1 MKHIYFLFRLFLFF
15 FKIALIAFALGY
27 FLNVVLEKLSRK

>member
-15 FKIALIAFALGY
+15 FKIALIGFALGY
-27 FLNVVLEKLSRK
+27 FLNVVLEKLSSK